1 MIEDLDHPEQW
12 WQEADPCRYKAVEVT
27 DDEVNHAV
35 TMMVNDLHELGEGGS
50 SNDSHTLF
58 AGPNP

>member
-1 MIEDLDHPEQW
+1 MIEDLGDPEQW

-35 TMMVNDLHELGEGGS
+35 TMMVNDLHE
-50 SNDSHTLF
+50 
-58 AGPNP
+58 